1 MTPQKILIVE
11 DTKRVLDILA
21 FAVGREGYQIIKAR
35 DGLTGIFLAKEQM
48 PDLIILDLDSPLSKE
63 ISALDTF
70 EVCCDLRE
78 EGIAAPILVL
88 IKEEKQKEVMLRAG
102 ADDFIIK
109 PFAMQEL
116 LGRIQANTWHIGA
129 APSGKP
135 DILKRLVFG
144 RIIID
149 LEQIVALKDDEPLD
163 LTQLEF
169 DLLAF
174 LARQPG
180 KVYTRHELL
189 HHVWGYTG
197 FVGDIRAV
205 DVSIRRLREKIE
217 DDPAKPAVIV
227 TRRGCGYLFAI

>member
-21 FAVGREGYQIIKAR
+21 FAIGREGYQIIKAR

-109 PFAMQEL
+109 PFAM
-116 LGRIQANTWHIGA
+116 R
-129 APSGKP
+129 
-135 DILKRLVFG
+135 
-144 RIIID
+144 
-149 LEQIVALKDDEPLD
+149 
-163 LTQLEF
+163 
-169 DLLAF
+169 
-174 LARQPG
+174 
-180 KVYTRHELL
+180 ELL

-197 FVGDIRAV
+197 FAGDIRAV